1 MAKNTPR
8 PRRAEQPAFG
18 ASHSRP
24 RRVGSQIQRE
34 LAEILREEL
43 KDPGVGMIT
52 ITGVDLSP
60 DFAHAKVFF
69 TRLEGN
75 RELPLTIGALKR
87 ASGFLR
93 SQLAHRLRLR
103 SVPELH
109 FVYDSSVEAGDRVS
123 RLIDEAV
130 AGESRS
136 A

>member
-1 MAKNTPR
+1 MAKST
-8 PRRAEQPAFG
+8 A
-18 ASHSRP
+18 RP
-24 RRVGSQIQRE
+24 RRVRTQIQRE

-69 TRLEGN
+69 TRLAGDQ
-75 RELPLTIGALKR
+75 ELSLTLAALKR

-93 SQLAHRLRLR
+93 SQLAHRLKLR

-109 FVYDSSVEAGDRVS
+109 FAYDSSVETGDRVS
-123 RLIDEAV
+123 RLINEAL
-130 AGESRS
+130 ARPSRS
-136 A
+136 S